1 MTKIT
6 SNFYAITAVAHK
18 ISTYHRIQ
26 PCHFFMLKHCFLY
39 AFQSYYLFL
48 DAEKLKT
55 HPG

>member
-26 PCHFFMLKHCFLY
+26 PCHFFMLKHYVFFMHFNLTI
-39 AFQSYYLFL
+39 FFWMLRN
-48 DAEKLKT
+48 
-55 HPG
+55 